1 MALGAVDYGLMGLIG
16 GLSAFISFF
25 NSLMA
30 TAVGRFFA
38 FSIGAAEGKGDEGIE
53 ECRQWFNVALLIHTI
68 VPFCLLAIGYPTGVW
83 AINNFLTIP
92 ADRITDCIWVW
103 RFVCIS
109 CFLSMVSVPFNAIY
123 VAKQYIAE
131 LTIYTIVTVTI
142 NAMFLYYMVSHP
154 GQWLVKLSLW
164 SCLLAILPQML
175 IATRAL
181 WLFPECRVVPR
192 YMVCRSKIK
201 EISAYAFY
209 RFFGALGVMIR
220 RQGIDV
226 LVNKVLGPAKNAAV
240 NVGGTVS
247 GHSNSLSGAFLTAL
261 SPAITTAY
269 GAGDYQRFKKMSLSA
284 CKIASTMILIFA
296 IPLFIEA
303 DEVFRLWLV
312 NPPEGCVII
321 CIGLLATLVIENMSC
336 GYYMA
341 IYAQGDIKGSQIWY
355 LIASIAAIPSAWFF
369 MLKGF
374 GVASVAYG
382 LVFSYVFI
390 LVVRMYYA
398 RKVCAFSVGKWIKCI
413 ALPVIGCSAV
423 AFSVAIVPTLLMAPS
438 LLRIVVTTI
447 VVNAIF
453 LPLCW
458 FLLFE
463 EEERVI
469 VLSKIRP
476 MFRLVWKNA

>member
-192 YMVCRSKIK
+192 YMLSRNKIK
-201 EISAYAFY
+201 EISVYAFY
-209 RFFGALGVMIR
+209 RFFGALGVIVK
-220 RQGIDV
+220 RQGLDI

-240 NVGGTVS
+240 NVGGSVS
-247 GHSNSLSGAFLTAL
+247 GHANSLSGAFLTAL

-269 GAGDYQRFKKMSLSA
+269 GARDYDRFKKMSLAA
-284 CKIASTMILIFA
+284 CKIAAAMILIFA
-296 IPLFIEA
+296 VPLFLEA
-303 DEVFRLWLV
+303 DEVFRIWLV
-312 NPPEGCVII
+312 NPPEGCVSI
-321 CIGLLATLVIENMSC
+321 CIGLLVTLVIENMSC
-336 GYYMA
+336 GYCMA
-341 IYAQGDIKGSQIWY
+341 IYAHGDINSSQVWY
-355 LIASIAAIPSAWFF
+355 LIASTSAVPMVWAF
-369 MLKGF
+369 MVNGF
-374 GVASVAYG
+374 GIASVAYG
-382 LVFSYVFI
+382 LVLSYIFI
-390 LVVRMYYA
+390 LGVRLFYA
-398 RKVCAFSVGKWIKCI
+398 RKLCAFSIRKWMCCV
-413 ALPVIGCSAV
+413 ALPVSVCVTIALG
-423 AFSVAIVPTLLMAPS
+423 VAIIPRLFIEPS
-438 LLRIVVTTI
+438 FTRVVITT
-447 VVNAIF
+447 VFTNAIL

-458 FLLFE
+458 FLLFDV
-463 EEERVI
+463 EERSI
-469 VLSKIRP
+469 VLSKIKSFP
-476 MFRLVWKNA
+476 LFR